1 MPAGRA
7 DPKNRSDL
15 EGRAAPQKQVR
26 SRRSKKEVRSGK
38 WGCPRKTGPGPKV
51 RCGRWDY
58 QNGPSFPSM
67 SNMGGTK
74 PQIGPPKC
82 VSHGATT
89 QTDLFFRERLPKRTF
104 FSQHAQYGTSPLAI
118 LYLPIVHGQ
127 GTHNKSFW
135 SFNSSLEKWML
146 AKPSILNFFTS
157 TVLVKTI
164 ARAFKSLVRSSNLP
178 KVHHEVG
185 NGPQSPPNPNVN
197 YEVWIVTSRVVNW
210 KGEPF

>member
-1 MPAGRA
+1 MEVCKHLARGSVAPCTFFLRADPAFPRCVAMPAGRA
-7 DPKNRSDL
+7 DPRNRSDL

-51 RCGRWDY
+51 RCGPWDD

-67 SNMGGTK
+67 SNLGGIH

-89 QTDLFFRERLPKRTF
+89 QMDLFFRGRLPKRTSF
-104 FSQHAQYGTSPLAI
+104 FQHAQYGTSPLAI

-127 GTHNKSFW
+127 GTHNKSFCH
-135 SFNSSLEKWML
+135 
-146 AKPSILNFFTS
+146 SI
-157 TVLVKTI
+157 
-164 ARAFKSLVRSSNLP
+164 RR
-178 KVHHEVG
+178 
-185 NGPQSPPNPNVN
+185 
-197 YEVWIVTSRVVNW
+197 
-210 KGEPF
+210 

>member
-51 RCGRWDY
+51 RCGRWEY
-58 QNGPSFPSM
+58 PNGPSFPSM
-67 SNMGGTK
+67 PNMGGTQ

-89 QTDLFFRERLPKRTF
+89 QMDLFFRGRLPKRTSF
-104 FSQHAQYGTSPLAI
+104 FQHAQYGMSPLAI

-146 AKPSILNFFTS
+146 AKRSILIFFTS

-185 NGPQSPPNPNVN
+185 NGPKSRSNRNVN